1 MANFLSSKG
10 VFRLLLMF
18 RKKLRREGSANPQHF
33 SASIIHNPNKIVNEI
48 RYKNTCSILHP
59 ALGPISFLFQYD
71 RCVFGQTSPVTAGRF
86 NINLQRFGGTC
97 MNCHA
102 NKSIECTVQQCANH
116 CPDQNYCSLDCITVG
131 THELNPTVSECTDCK
146 SFHRK

>member
-1 MANFLSSKG
+1 MKFDTKIPVPFC
-10 VFRLLLMF
+10 VFAF
-18 RKKLRREGSANPQHF
+18 D
-33 SASIIHNPNKIVNEI
+33 
-48 RYKNTCSILHP
+48 
-59 ALGPISFLFQYD
+59 PISFLFQYG
-71 RCVFGQTSPVTAGRF
+71 RSFFGQTSPVTAGRF